1 MRLKAE
7 RITACPLVNP
17 ALTKIV
23 ALPARVPAVALED
36 HLLLGARRGDFM
48 PKSRWFILAVLF
60 SARFAL
66 GYQFQSAG
74 SAAPFLVRDFGI
86 DYAQVGVLVGVFILP
101 GIVISLPSGFLGR
114 QFGDKTVVVYGMALM
129 VAGGSVA
136 TFGWSYPTILF
147 GHALAGVGGA
157 ILIVLM
163 SKMLTDWFAGK
174 ELFLGNAIF
183 IVGWPAGIA
192 AGQATQSRMAEV
204 ISWHTVF
211 ASSTALVAL
220 ALVLMILFYHRPPD
234 LAEPTADATGKLTW
248 PEVRITCLAGIIW
261 MLLNGAYL
269 VILSFGPLRLIERGI
284 PIGEAN
290 TLVSLMSWIC
300 IVMLPLGGY
309 LATRYRVPNI
319 IMTGGLVATIMLA
332 GVISFVPYPFVFF
345 LLLGT
350 TLGIATPVVGS
361 LAAEVLKPD
370 VRGPGFGIYY
380 LWYFGGMPVLLALAG
395 LIRDWTGSATASL
408 MFATCLLLCCL
419 VLAGLF
425 RWAQARAR
433 PSGITPQ

>member
-1 MRLKAE
+1 MR
-7 RITACPLVNP
+7 
-17 ALTKIV
+17 
-23 ALPARVPAVALED
+23 
-36 HLLLGARRGDFM
+36 
-48 PKSRWFILAVLF
+48 SRWFILAVLF
-60 SARFAL
+60 VARFAL

-74 SAAPFLVRDFGI
+74 SAAPFLVRDLGI
-86 DYAQVGVLVGVFILP
+86 DYAQVGILVGVFILP

-136 TFGWSYPTILF
+136 TFGWSYPTILI
-147 GHALAGVGGA
+147 GHALSGVGGA

-163 SKMLTDWFAGK
+163 SKMLTDWFARK

-192 AGQATQSRMAEV
+192 AGQATQSRMAEL

-220 ALVLMILFYHRPPD
+220 ALVLMVLFYHRPPD
-234 LAEPTADATGKLTW
+234 LSEALAETTETLTW
-248 PEVRITCLAGIIW
+248 PEIRITCLAGIIW

-269 VILSFGPLRLIERGI
+269 VILSFGPLRLIERGM
-284 PIGEAN
+284 PIAEAN
-290 TLVSLMSWIC
+290 ALVSLMSWVC
-300 IVMLPLGGY
+300 IVALPLGGY
-309 LATRYRVPNI
+309 LATRYRVPNVV
-319 IMTGGLVATIMLA
+319 MAGGLIASILLVAL
-332 GVISFVPYPFVFF
+332 ISLVPYPFLFF

-350 TLGIATPVVGS
+350 TLGLATPVVGS
-361 LAAEVLKPD
+361 LAAEVLKPG

-380 LWYFGGMPVLLALAG
+380 LWYFGGMPVLLTIAG

-408 MFATCLLLCCL
+408 TFATCMLLCCL
-419 VLAGLF
+419 ALAGLF
-425 RWAQARAR
+425 RLAQARTR
-433 PSGITPQ
+433 KPSQS